1 MSFCYPTDIRDHRA
15 DFGVREFLVERRHF
29 ALAICGDCRELRVA
43 LVLNGAGREVRR
55 LYLLAQV
62 RLCPAVSSVTAD
74 TLVLEDL
81 LSFARIRDVRSA
93 ERRSDCECDDDWNGR
108 YSHVIARASLWPSTH
123 VLTFVVS
130 HCDNLHWRAEKES
143 TRVIPRVSS
152 QKSGRSRNVARC
164 RKGLPQMHE
173 LP

>member
-1 MSFCYPTDIRDHRA
+1 MLVSFCYPTDIRDHRA

-62 RLCPAVSSVTAD
+62 RLCP
-74 TLVLEDL
+74 
-81 LSFARIRDVRSA
+81 A

>member
-1 MSFCYPTDIRDHRA
+1 MLVSFCYPTDIRDHRA

-62 RLCPAVSSVTAD
+62 RLCPA
-74 TLVLEDL
+74 
-81 LSFARIRDVRSA
+81 
-93 ERRSDCECDDDWNGR
+93 ERRSDSECDDDWNGR

-130 HCDNLHWRAEKES
+130 RCDNLHWQAEKES